1 MDQLG
6 SLDFFSTSDSL
17 TGSDFILVQA
27 LMLFLC
33 KIRAFDQLSGQ
44 GAAFEDSVG
53 RTALSLVILGIPFAC
68 MGRTIEKI
76 FELATEVS

>member
-1 MDQLG
+1 MTD
-6 SLDFFSTSDSL
+6 
-17 TGSDFILVQA
+17 SDFILVQA
-27 LMLFLC
+27 LTLPLC

-44 GAAFEDSVG
+44 GAVFEDSVG

-68 MGRTIEKI
+68 MERTIEKV